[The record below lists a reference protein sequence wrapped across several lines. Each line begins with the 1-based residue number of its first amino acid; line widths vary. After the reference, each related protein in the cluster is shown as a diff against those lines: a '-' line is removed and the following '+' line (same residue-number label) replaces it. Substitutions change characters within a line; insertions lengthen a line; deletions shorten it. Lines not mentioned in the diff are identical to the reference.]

1 VTSAIAR
8 TSGDEPS
15 DHMIGASISNPQAA
29 VRGDCLGIF
38 EREFD
43 YLCCTLR
50 RLRVPDSDVEDLAH
64 EVFLIMFR
72 RWEAYDRSCPL
83 RPWLF
88 GIAFRVVASHR
99 RRARRETL
107 HASLEMEDPSPGPDH
122 AVAAQQARSI
132 VLAALEHVPLPRRA
146 VFVMHY
152 LDGVAM
158 RDVASALS
166 IPRFTAYSRLRK
178 ARREFEAAVKSIQ
191 GGANEP

>member
-1 VTSAIAR
+1 VPSH
-8 TSGDEPS
+8 S
-15 DHMIGASISNPQAA
+15 DHMIAASISNRPA
-29 VRGDCLGIF
+29 VVHRDCLGVF

-43 YLCCTLR
+43 YVCCTLR
-50 RLRVPDSDVEDLAH
+50 RLRVPDPDLEDLAH
-64 EVFLIMFR
+64 EVFLIMYR
-72 RWEAYDRSCPL
+72 RWEAYDSSCPL

-88 GIAFRVVASHR
+88 GIALRVASTHR
-99 RRARRETL
+99 RRAGRETP
-107 HASLEMEDPSPGPDH
+107 HPSLEIADPSPGPDR

-178 ARREFEAAVKSIQ
+178 ARKEFEAAVKSIQ
-191 GGANEP
+191 SGANEP